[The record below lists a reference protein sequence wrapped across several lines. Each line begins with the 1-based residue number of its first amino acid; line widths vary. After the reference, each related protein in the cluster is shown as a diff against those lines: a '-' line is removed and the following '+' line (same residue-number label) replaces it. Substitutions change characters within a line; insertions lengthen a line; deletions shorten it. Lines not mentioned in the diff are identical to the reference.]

1 MQYPQIKHIL
11 NSKDREKIHIESE
24 NKNLFHMSYLD
35 KNQEDEKSINYFCHQ
50 CNKWVKEK
58 DYQYNSCCG
67 DEYSCG
73 NFTIHHID
81 CCTDSYNYRGT
92 IIWQND
98 PDDEM
103 KCKETR
109 KNNMIVISDK
119 IEDLYFIDKTKNEK
133 WWKKRINKRN
143 KKYKK

>member
-1 MQYPQIKHIL
+1 
-11 NSKDREKIHIESE
+11 
-24 NKNLFHMSYLD
+24 
-35 KNQEDEKSINYFCHQ
+35 
-50 CNKWVKEK
+50 
-58 DYQYNSCCG
+58 
-67 DEYSCG
+67 
-73 NFTIHHID
+73 
-81 CCTDSYNYRGT
+81 
-92 IIWQND
+92 
-98 PDDEM
+98 M